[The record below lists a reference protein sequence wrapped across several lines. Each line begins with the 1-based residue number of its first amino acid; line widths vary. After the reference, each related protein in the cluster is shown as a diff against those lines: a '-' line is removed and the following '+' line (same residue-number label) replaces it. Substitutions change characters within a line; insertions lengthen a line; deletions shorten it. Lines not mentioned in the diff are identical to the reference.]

1 MACVERCQV
10 RGSRIQPIDI
20 AHYLNQNLKLIIM
33 NLYYAEGDRQV
44 GPVGKVELRS
54 LIRAK
59 KLNARTLV
67 WQSGMENWQEL
78 GVFSRSHKGKGGQA
92 ASSAVPAKRAL
103 CSECG
108 LRFIEDE
115 MIRFQESWICAGCK
129 PLFIQKIKE
138 GVPVAGLMN
147 YAGFWIRFGAIA
159 IDAFILGIANLLL
172 FVPLGI
178 LIPTSEEN
186 SVVFLSVIPLLL
198 VAQYAI
204 PAVYDT
210 WFVGKFGATPGK
222 MACNLKVVVEDGSQV
237 TYLRAL
243 GRHFA
248 KWLSS
253 MILAIGFIMAA
264 FDDKKRTLHDR
275 ICETRVV
282 RK

>member
-1 MACVERCQV
+1 
-10 RGSRIQPIDI
+10 
-20 AHYLNQNLKLIIM
+20 M
-33 NLYYAEGDRQV
+33 NIYYAEGNQQV
-44 GPVGKVELRS
+44 GPVSKAELQS
-54 LIRAK
+54 LIKAK

-67 WQSGMENWQEL
+67 WQPGMENWQEL
-78 GVFSRSHKGKGGQA
+78 GLFVRSRKAKGDPET
-92 ASSAVPAKRAL
+92 SSAVPVKQAR

-108 LRFIEDE
+108 LGFAEDD
-115 MIRFQESWICAGCK
+115 MIRFQDARVCAGCK
-129 PLFIQKIKE
+129 PLFVQKIKE
-138 GVPVAGLMN
+138 GVSVAGAMD
-147 YAGFWIRFGAIA
+147 YAGFWIRLGALM
-159 IDAFILGIANLLL
+159 IDGFILGLANFLL

-178 LIPTSEEN
+178 LVPMSEDN
-186 SVVFLSVIPLLL
+186 PFVVLSFMPLFII
-198 VAQYAI
+198 VQYAI

-210 WFVGKFGATPGK
+210 WFVGKYGATPGK
-222 MACNLKVVVEDGSQV
+222 MACRLKVVVEDGGQV

-264 FDDKKRTLHDR
+264 FDDQKRTLHDR

>member
-1 MACVERCQV
+1 M
-10 RGSRIQPIDI
+10 S
-20 AHYLNQNLKLIIM
+20 
-33 NLYYAEGDRQV
+33 LYYAEGNQQF
-44 GPVGKVELRS
+44 GPVSKAELQS

-67 WQSGMENWQEL
+67 WQPGMETWQEL
-78 GVFSRSHKGKGGQA
+78 GLFVRSRKGQENQET
-92 ASSAVPAKRAL
+92 SSAIPVNQAL

-108 LRFIEDE
+108 HSFAEDE
-115 MIRFQESWICAGCK
+115 MIRFQESWVCAGCK
-129 PLFIQKIKE
+129 PLFVQKIKE
-138 GVPVAGLMN
+138 GVSVAGAMD
-147 YAGFWIRFGAIA
+147 YAGFWIRLGALA
-159 IDAFILGIANLLL
+159 IDGFILGIANALL

-178 LIPTSEEN
+178 FMPMSEDN
-186 SVVFLSVIPLLL
+186 PFVILSFMPLLIII
-198 VAQYAI
+198 QYAI

-210 WFVGKFGATPGK
+210 WFVGKYGATPGK
-222 MACNLKVVVEDGSQV
+222 MACNLKIVVEDGSQV

-264 FDDKKRTLHDR
+264 FDDEKRTLHDR

>member
-1 MACVERCQV
+1 
-10 RGSRIQPIDI
+10 
-20 AHYLNQNLKLIIM
+20 M
-33 NLYYAEGDRQV
+33 NMYYAEGDQQV
-44 GPVGKVELRS
+44 GPVGKAEFQS

-67 WQSGMENWQEL
+67 WQPGMESWQEL
-78 GVFSRSHKGKGGQA
+78 GIFIRSQKDKGGQA
-92 ASSAVPAKRAL
+92 TSPAVPVKQSL

-108 LRFIEDE
+108 LRFAEDE
-115 MIRFQESWICAGCK
+115 MIHFQESWVCAGCK

-138 GVPVAGLMN
+138 GVPVVGAMN
-147 YAGFWIRFGAIA
+147 YAGFWIRFGALA
-159 IDAFILGIANLLL
+159 IDGFILWIANFLL

-178 LIPTSEEN
+178 LIPTSEDN
-186 SVVFLSVIPLLL
+186 PIVFLSFMPLLII
-198 VAQYAI
+198 AQYAI

-210 WFVGKFGATPGK
+210 WFVGKYGATPGK
-222 MACNLKVVVEDGSQV
+222 MACNLKVVVEDGSRV
-237 TYLRAL
+237 TYLRAM

-264 FDDKKRTLHDR
+264 FDDQKRTLHDR

-282 RK
+282 TK

>member
-1 MACVERCQV
+1 M
-10 RGSRIQPIDI
+10 
-20 AHYLNQNLKLIIM
+20 IM
-33 NLYYAEGDRQV
+33 NIYYAEGNQQV
-44 GPVGKVELRS
+44 GPVSKAEFQS

-67 WQSGMENWQEL
+67 WQPGMENWQEL
-78 GVFSRSHKGKGGQA
+78 GLFVRSGKNKGEQVT
-92 ASSAVPAKRAL
+92 SSAVPLKQAL

-108 LRFIEDE
+108 LGFAEDE
-115 MIRFQESWICAGCK
+115 MIRFQESWVCAGCK
-129 PLFIQKIKE
+129 PMFVQKIKE
-138 GVPVAGLMN
+138 GVSVAGAMD
-147 YAGFWIRFGAIA
+147 YAGFWIRLGALA
-159 IDAFILGIANLLL
+159 IDGFILGFANFLL

-178 LIPTSEEN
+178 IIPMSEDN
-186 SVVFLSVIPLLL
+186 PFVILSFMPLFII
-198 VAQYAI
+198 VQYAI

-210 WFVGKFGATPGK
+210 WFVGKYGATPGK
-222 MACNLKVVVEDGSQV
+222 MACNLKVVVEDGSQL

-264 FDDKKRTLHDR
+264 FDDQKRTLHDR
-275 ICETRVV
+275 VCETRVV

>member
-1 MACVERCQV
+1 LAAPKATRVQRSEPV
-10 RGSRIQPIDI
+10 DI
-20 AHYLNQNLKLIIM
+20 AHYFNQNLKVIVM
-33 NLYYAEGDRQV
+33 NLYYAEEDQQV
-44 GPVGKVELRS
+44 GPVGKAELES

-78 GVFSRSHKGKGGQA
+78 GVFIRSQKGKGEQA
-92 ASSAVPAKRAL
+92 TSPAVPAKQAH

-108 LRFIEDE
+108 LRFAEDE
-115 MIRFQESWICAGCK
+115 MIRFQESRICAACK
-129 PLFIQKIKE
+129 PLFVQKIKE
-138 GVPVAGLMN
+138 GVSVAGALN
-147 YAGFWIRFGAIA
+147 YAGFWIRLGAIT
-159 IDAFILGIANLLL
+159 IDAFILWIATFLL
-172 FVPLGI
+172 FIPLGI
-178 LIPTSEEN
+178 LMPTSEDN
-186 SVVFLSVIPLLL
+186 PYVFLSFMPLFIIG
-198 VAQYAI
+198 QYAI
-204 PAVYDT
+204 PAVYDI
-210 WFVGKFGATPGK
+210 WFVGKYGATPGK

-248 KWLSS
+248 KWIST

-264 FDDKKRTLHDR
+264 FDDQKRTLHDR

>member
-1 MACVERCQV
+1 M
-10 RGSRIQPIDI
+10 
-20 AHYLNQNLKLIIM
+20 IM
-33 NLYYAEGDRQV
+33 NLYYAEGNQQV
-44 GPVGKVELRS
+44 GPVSRAELQS

-67 WQSGMENWQEL
+67 WQPGMENWQEL
-78 GVFSRSHKGKGGQA
+78 GRFVRSRKSKENQET
-92 ASSAVPAKRAL
+92 SSAVPVQQAL

-108 LRFIEDE
+108 LGFAEDE
-115 MIRFQESWICAGCK
+115 MIRFQESWVCAGCK
-129 PLFIQKIKE
+129 PLFVQKIKE
-138 GVPVAGLMN
+138 GVSVAGVMD
-147 YAGFWIRFGAIA
+147 YAGFWIRLGALA
-159 IDAFILGIANLLL
+159 IDGFILGIANSLL

-178 LIPTSEEN
+178 FMPMSEDN
-186 SVVFLSVIPLLL
+186 PFVILSFMPLFIII
-198 VAQYAI
+198 QYAI

-210 WFVGKFGATPGK
+210 WFVGKYGATPGK
-222 MACNLKVVVEDGSQV
+222 MACNLKIVVEDGSQV

-264 FDDKKRTLHDR
+264 FDDQKRTLHDR

>member
-1 MACVERCQV
+1 
-10 RGSRIQPIDI
+10 
-20 AHYLNQNLKLIIM
+20 M
-33 NLYYAEGDRQV
+33 NLYYAEGNQQV
-44 GPVGKVELRS
+44 GPIGKAELQS
-54 LIRAK
+54 LIKTK

-67 WQSGMENWQEL
+67 WQPGMESWQEL
-78 GVFSRSHKGKGGQA
+78 GVFIRSRKGNGGQA
-92 ASSAVPAKRAL
+92 RSAAAPVKQSV

-108 LRFIEDE
+108 LRFAEDE
-115 MIRFQESWICAGCK
+115 MIPFQGTWVCAGCK

-138 GVPVAGLMN
+138 GVSVNGAMN
-147 YAGFWIRFGAIA
+147 YAGFWIRFGALA
-159 IDAFILGIANLLL
+159 IDGFILGIANLLL

-178 LIPTSEEN
+178 LAPVSEEN
-186 SVVFLSVIPLLL
+186 PFIFLSFMPLLMIF
-198 VAQYAI
+198 QYAI

-210 WFVGKFGATPGK
+210 WFVGKYGATPGK
-222 MACNLKVVVEDGSQV
+222 MACNLKIVVEDGSRV

-264 FDDKKRTLHDR
+264 FDDQKRTLHDR